1 MEDEGGAG
9 GGRGNNNGTGST
21 RYVNARDLIE
31 AHRAEAVRN
40 NIDIP
45 PIDRYYNSDYGDKSA
60 CVDAE

>member
-45 PIDRYYNSDYGDKSA
+45 PIVIIIAITGIKARA
-60 CVDAE
+60 